1 MMVVMNVWMPVMIA
15 VSAVMM
21 MGPIVFQTFWR
32 TVVMSVHP
40 VCQICWIWLM
50 VWVMNMAMACRIG
63 WHAVLIW
70 FQIPMNHVAKLF
82 QSRLPVS
89 VWVKNHVSAATTA
102 PMATTSMP
110 IGFAS
115 KAALNASCT
124 AVAAL
129 VTALHAD

>member
-1 MMVVMNVWMPVMIA
+1 
-15 VSAVMM
+15 
-21 MGPIVFQTFWR
+21 
-32 TVVMSVHP
+32 
-40 VCQICWIWLM
+40 M
-50 VWVMNMAMACRIG
+50 VWVMNVAMVCRIG

-70 FQIPMNHVAKLF
+70 FQIPVNHVAKLF